1 MATQNRE
8 SVAVGAEFAGKIAR
22 IVEINAAVR
31 DLEDEGKTLKD
42 EFVAAVGGK
51 EMAVLFGNI
60 TVAVEGE
67 AIANV
72 SGRTRDN
79 IKVTDLREAV
89 DSVVAAMRA
98 AGLFETHAEIAEAVE
113 NIPALITQSEYTV
126 VQPKR

>member
-1 MATQNRE
+1 MATQKRE

-22 IVEINAAVR
+22 IVEINATVR
-31 DLEDEGKTLKD
+31 DLEDEGKALKD

-72 SGRTRDN
+72 SGRVRDN
-79 IKVTDLREAV
+79 IKVTDLRDAV
-89 DSVVAAMRA
+89 AAVVAAMGA
-98 AGLFETHAEIAEAVE
+98 AGLSESHAEIMQMVQD
-113 NIPALITQSEYTV
+113 IPALITQSEYTV